1 MDKNK
6 KTFQVPTLLAF
17 AAIVAIMVIVGVRV
31 LNVPVVPMCLLVIIE
46 AVIAVMLHHAE
57 LWVHGLLILAELCAG
72 VAGKKTVLII
82 LCAVVYIAATFALQ
96 MLDKGET
103 HNDSS
108 DSSYYSRQQL
118 DELFLQMIAFFSGD
132 PKRIQHFM
140 KVHSFARIIGTKEG
154 LDETS
159 LFILEAAAYT
169 HDIGIRPAEEK
180 YGRCDGKLQ
189 EQEGPIVAQRML
201 SDVGIE
207 NYLIDRIC
215 YLIGHHHTYDNIEGL
230 DYQILV
236 EADFLVNLYEDD
248 VNRHGIEQAYQQIFR
263 TQTGKEIFN
272 QMYTDER

>member
-1 MDKNK
+1 
-6 KTFQVPTLLAF
+6 
-17 AAIVAIMVIVGVRV
+17 
-31 LNVPVVPMCLLVIIE
+31 
-46 AVIAVMLHHAE
+46 MLE
-57 LWVHGLLILAELCAG
+57 KLFLEMI
-72 VAGKKTVLII
+72 
-82 LCAVVYIAATFALQ
+82 
-96 MLDKGET
+96 
-103 HNDSS
+103 
-108 DSSYYSRQQL
+108 SYY
-118 DELFLQMIAFFSGD
+118 SGD
-132 PKRIQHFM
+132 PKRIQHFT
-140 KVHSFARIIGTKEG
+140 KVHSYAKLIGEREQ
-154 LDETS
+154 LSPEE
-159 LFILEAAAYT
+159 LYILEAAAYT
-169 HDIGIRPAEEK
+169 HDIGIKPAEEK
-180 YGRCDGKLQ
+180 YGSSAGKLQ

>member
-1 MDKNK
+1 MD
-6 KTFQVPTLLAF
+6 
-17 AAIVAIMVIVGVRV
+17 
-31 LNVPVVPMCLLVIIE
+31 
-46 AVIAVMLHHAE
+46 
-57 LWVHGLLILAELCAG
+57 
-72 VAGKKTVLII
+72 
-82 LCAVVYIAATFALQ
+82 
-96 MLDKGET
+96 
-103 HNDSS
+103 DSS
-108 DSSYYSRQQL
+108 YSRQQL
-118 DELFLQMIAFFSGD
+118 DDLFLKMIAYYAGD
-132 PKRIQHFM
+132 PKRIQHFT
-140 KVHSFARIIGTKEG
+140 KVHSYARIIGVGEEM
-154 LDETS
+154 DAAS

-248 VNRHGIEQAYQQIFR
+248 INRHGIEQAYQQIFR